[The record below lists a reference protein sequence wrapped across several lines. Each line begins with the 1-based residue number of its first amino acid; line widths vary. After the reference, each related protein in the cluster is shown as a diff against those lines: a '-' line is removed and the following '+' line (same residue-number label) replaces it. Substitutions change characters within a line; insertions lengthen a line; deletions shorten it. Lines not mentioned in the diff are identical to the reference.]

1 MYNPRVSES
10 LPQVPL
16 RLTVAAA
23 LSCLL
28 VGIAGPAH
36 AEPVDFN
43 RDIRPILSDNC
54 FHCHGPDKATQK
66 ADLRLDLR
74 EDAIAAGAIIP
85 DDANRSEL
93 VARITAHDQPDDLM
107 PPADSGRSLTEQQI
121 HLLTQWIKEGAV
133 YEKHWAFLP
142 PEKAPLP
149 ATLHPV
155 PEQLSAI
162 DRFVLTKL
170 EAERLSFSPRADRAT
185 LLRRATLDLTGLP
198 PTIAELDAFLNDP
211 DDDEK
216 AYDTAIVR
224 LLDSPHYGE
233 RMAQYWV
240 EAARY
245 ADTDGYQS
253 EGTRTMWPWRD
264 WVIQSFNHNMPFDQ
278 FSIEQLA
285 GDQLPNATE
294 QQILASAFNRNHRI
308 NNEGGALPE
317 EFLVE
322 YIIDR
327 VETTSTVW
335 LGLTAG
341 CARCHDHKYDPL
353 SQKEFYQLFAYFNN
367 VPESGKD
374 TGAKALPNM
383 MTGSPL
389 LAKDTTELEKQLA
402 VATEKRADTLASLP
416 ARQAEWEKTK
426 GADILKLVT
435 ASPVWTP
442 ITFSEAKSNGGAT
455 LTRQEDGSLLA
466 SGANPAKENYLLT
479 FTADSDSPPIQSL
492 LLEALQDP
500 GFKKPVSFSRSS
512 NGNFVLTEVRL
523 ERIDA
528 NGKAHPVQLSKAEA
542 NFSQP
547 RYPVTNTIDGKATTG
562 WGASGHQ
569 GDSLRAKFTLSQPLK
584 PAPGEK
590 LRLVLQHQS
599 GFGQH
604 HIGRFRV
611 ATGNRADA
619 DLAAGFGP
627 DPLLVAALSKPPG
640 ERSQVEA
647 KSLRDFY
654 SVRDPQLIAANAAVA
669 KVEAAIAK
677 ARGPQVNVMVM
688 GDLPADKTRPT
699 YLLQRGLY
707 DQPDESEKLSPAVPA
722 SLITD
727 ARTTPTTRLEFARWL
742 ASERN
747 PLGAR
752 VFVNRIWQQHFGTG
766 LVKTAE
772 DFGAQGEWPSHPELL
787 DWLAIDF
794 IENGWDIKR
803 LHRQIVSSRAY
814 TQSSRVTPALHA
826 RDPENRLLARGPRF
840 RLDSHAIR
848 DQALAI
854 AGLLNADLGGAPV
867 KPYQPPGLW
876 SSVANSASIVYAADK
891 GDKLYR
897 RTLYTFWKRAINP
910 PRQIIFDAQ
919 SRDACN
925 VRQKVTNTPL
935 QALALMNDP
944 TFVEAARKLGE
955 RMISEGGTTPEQR
968 LAWAHRTATARTADK
983 TTLSVLGGN
992 FEHFKSHYTTHPEAA
1007 AAYLAVGESSVDATI
1022 PSAELAAYAAAA
1034 HLLLNLDSTIT
1045 RE

>member
-1 MYNPRVSES
+1 MTKPCLNISVS
-10 LPQVPL
+10 
-16 RLTVAAA
+16 LTIAAA
-23 LSCLL
+23 
-28 VGIAGPAH
+28 IACSFVSFAAPAH
-36 AEPVDFN
+36 ADPVDFN
-43 RDIRPILSDNC
+43 RDIRPILSDKC
-54 FHCHGPDKATQK
+54 FHCHGPDKATQE

-74 EDAIAAGAIIP
+74 AEAIAANAFVP
-85 DDANRSEL
+85 TDADASEL
-93 VARITAHDQPDDLM
+93 VARITAHDAPDDLM
-107 PPADSGRSLTEQQI
+107 PPPDSERKLSQLEI
-121 HLLTQWIKEGAV
+121 DLLTQWINEGAI
-133 YEKHWAFLP
+133 YEKHWAFIP
-142 PEKAPLP
+142 ATKKPLP
-149 ATLHPV
+149 ATGQNL
-155 PEQLSAI
+155 QAI
-162 DRFVLTKL
+162 DRFVLAKL
-170 EAERLSFSPRADRAT
+170 EAEKLSFSPRTDRAT

-198 PTIAELDAFLNDP
+198 PTIEELDAFINAP
-211 DDDEK
+211 ASDEK
-216 AYDTAIVR
+216 AYATAVDR

-233 RMAQYWV
+233 RMAQFWV

-253 EGTRTMWPWRD
+253 EGTRNMWPWRD
-264 WVIQSFNHNMPFDQ
+264 WVIQSFNNNMPFDQ

-285 GDQLPNATE
+285 GDQLPNAST

-367 VPESGKD
+367 VPENGKD

-389 LAKDTTELEKQLA
+389 LAKDTTELEKELA
-402 VATEKRADTLASLP
+402 TTVKKRDATLASLP
-416 ARQAEWEKTK
+416 SRQSEWEKAE
-426 GADILKLVT
+426 GASVLKLVT
-435 ASPVWTP
+435 ASPVWNP
-442 ITFSEAKSNGGAT
+442 IKFTNAKSNGGAT
-455 LTRQEDGSLLA
+455 LTEQPDGSLLA
-466 SGANPAKENYLLT
+466 SGTNPAKENYVLS
-479 FTADSDSPPIQSL
+479 FSADHAAPPIQSV

-500 GFKKPVSFSRSS
+500 SFTEPNRFARST

-528 NGKAHPVQLSKAEA
+528 KGKAHKIELKKAEA
-542 NFSQP
+542 NHSQP
-547 RYPVTNTIDGKATTG
+547 RYPIANTIDGKPGTG
-562 WGASGHQ
+562 WGADGLKK
-569 GDSLRAKFTLSQPLK
+569 GKSLRAKFTLSQPLK
-584 PAPGEK
+584 LAADES
-590 LRLVLQHQS
+590 LRLVLQHQT

-604 HIGRFRV
+604 NIGRFRV
-611 ATGNRADA
+611 ATSTQPKA
-619 DLAAGFGP
+619 DLTAGFGP
-627 DPLLVAALSKPPG
+627 DPLLVAALSQPAAQRKPA
-640 ERSQVEA
+640 EA
-647 KSLRDFY
+647 KSLSDFY
-654 SVRDPQLIAANAAVA
+654 SARDPQLIAANAAVKKIESAISKA
-669 KVEAAIAK
+669 K
-677 ARGPQVNVMVM
+677 GPQVNVMVM
-688 GDLPADKTRPT
+688 GDLPVEEKRPT

-707 DQPDESEKLSPAVPA
+707 DHPDESEKLSAAVPV

-727 ARTTPTTRLEFARWL
+727 NEKAPTSRLEFARWL

-752 VFVNRIWQQHFGTG
+752 VFVNRIWQQHFGVG

-787 DWLAIDF
+787 DWLAVDF

-803 LHRQIVSSRAY
+803 LHRQVLTSRAY
-814 TQSSRVTPALHA
+814 TQSSRVTPELYA
-826 RDPENRLLARGPRF
+826 RDPENRLLARGPRM

-854 AGLLNADLGGAPV
+854 AGLLNEDLGGAPV

-876 SSVANSASIVYAADK
+876 SSVANTASKVYTADK
-891 GDKLYR
+891 GEKLYR

-955 RMISEGGTTPEQR
+955 RMIAEGGTQPGQR
-968 LAWAHRTATARTADK
+968 LAWAHRTATGRAADK
-983 TTLSVLGGN
+983 ATLSVLHEN
-992 FEHFKSHYTTHPEAA
+992 LEYFKSHYAAHPEAA
-1007 AAYLAVGESSVDATI
+1007 AAYLAVGESSTDATI
-1022 PSAELAAYAAAA
+1022 PPTELAAYAATA

>member
-1 MYNPRVSES
+1 VYITGVSKTCPNPPVARSI
-10 LPQVPL
+10 
-16 RLTVAAA
+16 AAA
-23 LSCLL
+23 IACL
-28 VGIAGPAH
+28 IAGIIAPAR
-36 AEPVDFN
+36 AEPIDFN
-43 RDIRPILSDNC
+43 RDIRPILSDKC
-54 FHCHGPDKATQK
+54 FHCHGPDMANQK
-66 ADLRLDLR
+66 ADLRLDIR
-74 EDAIAAGAIIP
+74 EDAISAGAIVP
-85 DDANRSEL
+85 DDPVRSEL
-93 VARITAHDQPDDLM
+93 VARITAHDEPDDLM
-107 PPADSGRSLTEQQI
+107 PPPDSGRSLTEQQI

-142 PEKAPLP
+142 PVKEPLP
-149 ATLHPV
+149 PTLHPV

-162 DRFVLTKL
+162 DRFVLAKL
-170 EAERLSFSPRADRAT
+170 EAGQLNFSPRADRAT

-198 PTIAELDAFLNDP
+198 PTIEEIDDFLKDPAND
-211 DDDEK
+211 ET
-216 AYDTAIVR
+216 AYSSAIDR

-253 EGTRTMWPWRD
+253 EGTRNMWPWRD
-264 WVIQSFNHNMPFDQ
+264 WVIQAFNNNMPFDQ

-285 GDQLPNATE
+285 GDQLPNATT
-294 QQILASAFNRNHRI
+294 QQILASGFNRNHRI

-367 VPESGKD
+367 VPENGKD

-383 MTGSPL
+383 MAGSPL

-402 VATEKRADTLASLP
+402 VAAEKRQKTLASLP
-416 ARQAEWEKTK
+416 ARQTAWEKTK
-426 GADILKLVT
+426 GSEILELVI
-435 ASPVWTP
+435 ASPVWNP
-442 ITFSEAKSNGGAT
+442 IAFTESKSEGGAT
-455 LTRQEDGSLLA
+455 LTSQDDGSLLA
-466 SGANPAKENYLLT
+466 SGANPAKETYLLT
-479 FTADSDSPPIQSL
+479 FSPAPDSPPVQSL

-500 GFKKPVSFSRSS
+500 SFKKPVQFSRST

-523 ERIDA
+523 ERIDTK
-528 NGKAHPVQLSKAEA
+528 GEAHKIELAKAEA
-542 NFSQP
+542 DFSQSG
-547 RYPVTNTIDGKATTG
+547 YPVTNTIDGKANTG
-562 WGASGHQ
+562 WGANGHKS
-569 GDSLRAKFTLSQPLK
+569 DSLRAKFTPGQPLK
-584 PAPGEK
+584 LAEGER

-611 ATGNRADA
+611 ATSIQTKA

-627 DPLLVAALSKPPG
+627 DPVLVAALSKPAA
-640 ERSQVEA
+640 ERDKAEA
-647 KSLRDFY
+647 KSLREFY
-654 SVRDPQLIAANAAVA
+654 AARDPQLIAADAAVS
-669 KVEAAIAK
+669 KIEAAISKAK
-677 ARGPQVNVMVM
+677 GPQVKVMVM
-688 GDLPADKTRPT
+688 GDLPADKQRPT

-727 ARTTPTTRLEFARWL
+727 ADKPPSTRLQLARWL

-772 DFGAQGEWPSHPELL
+772 DFGAQGEWPSHPGLL
-787 DWLAIDF
+787 DWLAVDF
-794 IENGWDIKR
+794 MENGWNVKR
-803 LHRQIVSSRAY
+803 LHRQILTSRAY

-854 AGLLNADLGGAPV
+854 AGLLNSELGGAPV

-876 SSVANSASIVYAADK
+876 SSVANSASKVYSADK

-944 TFVEAARKLGE
+944 TFVEAARKLAE
-955 RMISEGGTTPEQR
+955 RMITEGGTSPDHR
-968 LAWAHRTATARTADK
+968 LAWAHRTATARSADAA
-983 TTLSVLGGN
+983 TLSVLREN
-992 FEHFKSHYTTHPEAA
+992 LAHFQTHYTAHPDAA
-1007 AAYLAVGESSVDATI
+1007 AAYLAVGESDTDASI
-1022 PSAELAAYAAAA
+1022 PPAELAAYAATA
-1034 HLLLNLDSTIT
+1034 HLLLNLDTTIT